1 MAQNEHCKSQSIIQ
15 ESKKL
20 QLPLKKAPV
29 NENEYVHDTPSIHK
43 SMHDNTI
50 TNVANKII
58 MFLKTLKRTNF
69 MIIGP
74 DPHAIEECMA
84 TVFHKISYDVVYVT
98 TQKDS
103 SPNKKFFVIDI
114 SLKTNLQY
122 QSFLYYYLEL
132 STKFDCYVCL
142 TSTSIQCLNTF
153 EKRVKSRFKNKIYV
167 LGYKYNN
174 EDNFYSTHKSLIQD
188 KAIYDF
194 HKKYNLEF
202 YSVNFVC
209 SILEPL
215 HFMLLLIS
223 TRHKVTNNNVLE
235 VFKKNA
241 VKELKNAH
249 QSNIIRAYYDLLE
262 FRWIGTNGD
271 LLVDKTEL
279 NEYIQQYCPC
289 YLSNY

>member
-1 MAQNEHCKSQSIIQ
+1 MCK
-15 ESKKL
+15 SKKL
-20 QLPLKKAPV
+20 QSTSENIST
-29 NENEYVHDTPSIHK
+29 NENECVHNISPIHK
-43 SMHDNTI
+43 TTDNNTI
-50 TNVANKII
+50 INMANEIG

-69 MIIGP
+69 MIVGP
-74 DPHAIEECMA
+74 DPHAIEECIA
-84 TVFHKISYDVVYVT
+84 AVFPQVTYDIVYVT

-103 SPNKKFFVIDI
+103 SPNNKFFIIDI
-114 SLKTNLQY
+114 SLKANLQY

-142 TSTSIQCLNTF
+142 ISTSIQCLNTF

-188 KAIYDF
+188 KLIYDF

-209 SILEPL
+209 SMLEPL

-223 TRHKVTNNNVLE
+223 NKHKITNNNVLE
-235 VFKKNA
+235 VFKINA
-241 VKELKNAH
+241 VKELKNAY

-262 FRWIGTNGD
+262 FRWINTNGD